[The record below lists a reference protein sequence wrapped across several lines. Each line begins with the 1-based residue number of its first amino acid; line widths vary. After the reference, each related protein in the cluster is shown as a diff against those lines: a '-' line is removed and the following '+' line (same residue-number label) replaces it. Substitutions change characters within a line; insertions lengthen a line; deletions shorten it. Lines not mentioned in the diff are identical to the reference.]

1 MSSGEN
7 STSEPLRSLL
17 EFFTDEGDWS
27 YVMDYERCGIVAAD
41 VTHTGG
47 DTRWERRR
55 IVIQLRCSNMYSVI
69 RIVGSTPPGYWEA
82 AHLDPTGDW
91 VGEEPEYYTTP
102 ELFDIFKR
110 HAQP

>member
-1 MSSGEN
+1 MSSKVN
-7 STSEPLRSLL
+7 STSETLRSLL

-27 YVMDYERCGIVAAD
+27 YVMDYERCGIMAAD

-47 DTRWERRR
+47 ENDTPWERKR
-55 IVIQLRCSNMYSVI
+55 IVIQLRCSTMYSVI
-69 RIVGSTPPGYWEA
+69 RIVESTPAGYWV
-82 AHLDPTGDW
+82 W
-91 VGEEPEYYTTP
+91 VGDEPKYYTTP